1 MEDVK
6 PSLAPPENMDEDE
19 IDQLESPSPEPPAL
33 PPSLPFPLGLAGSFA
48 DSPETKKQVDLFI
61 TE

>member
-6 PSLAPPENMDEDE
+6 PSIARQENMDDEVDE
-19 IDQLESPSPEPPAL
+19 IDSPSPEPS

-48 DSPETKKQVDLFI
+48 DSAETKKQVELFLV
-61 TE
+61 E